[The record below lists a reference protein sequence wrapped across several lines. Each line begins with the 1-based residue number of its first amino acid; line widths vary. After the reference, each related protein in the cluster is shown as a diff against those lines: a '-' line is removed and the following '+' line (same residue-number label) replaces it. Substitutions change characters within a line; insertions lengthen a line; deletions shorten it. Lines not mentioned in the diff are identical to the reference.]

1 MDRILN
7 WLRSRSNGVTSTQS
21 SWTPASD
28 ESRRNSRTDQI
39 RVLQA
44 NISRLQQER
53 LKLSNAEV
61 RSGNEQMTRVER
73 ELETTQ
79 RDLAKIQGR
88 I

>member
-1 MDRILN
+1 
-7 WLRSRSNGVTSTQS
+7 
-21 SWTPASD
+21 
-28 ESRRNSRTDQI
+28 
-39 RVLQA
+39 VLQA